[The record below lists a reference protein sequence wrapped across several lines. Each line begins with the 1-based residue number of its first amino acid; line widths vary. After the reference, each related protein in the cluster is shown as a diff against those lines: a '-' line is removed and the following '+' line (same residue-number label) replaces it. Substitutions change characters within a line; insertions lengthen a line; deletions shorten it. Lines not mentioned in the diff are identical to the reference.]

1 MSSTSK
7 SVPAQVLADRGTL
20 IPSATPTAAPHDVP
34 IVRIGPT
41 RGWASLGLGE
51 LRGHHEL
58 LYFLV
63 WRSLKVRYRQTVLGA
78 AWAIIQPLFTMGVFT
93 IFFGRLAKVPSD
105 GIPYPIFVYAALVPW
120 MYFANAVMQSSNTL
134 LDHERMVTKIYFP
147 RLLLPLASVLSAL
160 VDFIIA
166 FGVLLVMMLWYR
178 VVPTVAVFAVPFLLL
193 LGSASALA
201 AGLWLSAI
209 NVKYR
214 DVRQIVPFL
223 MQVWLFVT
231 PVVYPSSLLPAW
243 WRPVYGIN
251 PMVGVVDGFR
261 WALLGG
267 VRAPVATVLVAT
279 IVASVALIGGLYYF
293 RRMEQTFAD
302 VI

>member
-1 MSSTSK
+1 MNTTTEGAGA
-7 SVPAQVLADRGTL
+7 PVLTGPGRPGS
-20 IPSATPTAAPHDVP
+20 PSATGAASADVP
-34 IVRIGPT
+34 TIRIRPT

-51 LRGHHEL
+51 LRGYHEL

-78 AWAIIQPLFTMGVFT
+78 AWAILQPLLTMGVFT
-93 IFFGRLAKVPSD
+93 VFFGRLAKVPSD
-105 GIPYPIFVYAALVPW
+105 GIPYPIFVYTALVPW

-160 VDFIIA
+160 LDFFIA
-166 FGVLLVMMLWYR
+166 FAVLIAMMAWYR
-178 VVPTVAVFAVPFLLL
+178 VVPTTAVLAIPFLLVL
-193 LGSASALA
+193 ASASALA

-214 DVRQIVPFL
+214 DVRQVVPFL
-223 MQVWLFVT
+223 MQVWLFIT

-251 PMVGVVDGFR
+251 PMVGVVEGFR

-267 VRAPVATVLVAT
+267 VSAPMSLVLVAT
-279 IVASVALIGGLYYF
+279 VVVTVALIGGLYYF